1 MTEPPQAVFLSYAS
15 EDGEAALRICEALRA
30 AGIEVWL
37 DRSELRGGDAWD
49 AAIRRQIRA
58 CALFVPLISASSRA
72 RAEGYFRLEWKLAVD
87 RSYLMAAD
95 KAFLLPVVID
105 GTREGDARVPEK
117 FWEVQ
122 WTRLPDGQAS
132 PTFIERV
139 ARLLSP
145 TVPHTPVPHTPV
157 PHTLLEAKAA
167 AAALR
172 EGPAQAARRAAEQDA
187 IKSRAAMR
195 ASPRASWWAL
205 PWASPRVRAGV
216 LVVGAA
222 AFLGV
227 AYVLVDRFG
236 APSPAPAS
244 RATAGPM
251 SEQSIAILPFVD
263 MSEKKDQEYFSDGI
277 SEELIDLV
285 TRGTDLRVPARTS
298 SFYFKGKQVTIAEV
312 AKALA
317 VTHVLEGSIRKSGN
331 TIRVTV
337 QLIRAADGYHLWSS
351 TYDREL
357 KDIFKVQDDI
367 AAAVVEVLKSRL
379 AAPTA
384 GSRPT
389 NPDAYSEFLL
399 GRQFFNRGNSAGFK
413 SAIADFRRAI
423 ALDPR
428 YAPAYAGLA
437 MAEAYWADNG
447 GEPADVERALADADK
462 AIELAPHLADG
473 YVARGWLRF
482 SRKWDWQG
490 AQADLERAIQLDA
503 GDSTTERRYGGLL
516 ASLGRLPEGV
526 SAARKAIDIDPLSNA
541 AWGNLGVYYN
551 GAGQYAD
558 ARKALDRALQ
568 INPDSVYARW
578 NLGLTELLDGHPEQA
593 LAAFPGPDAAA
604 FHQAGLA
611 MAHHSLGHAAQSQE
625 ALDVLVAKL
634 GQGWAY
640 QIAEVYAWR
649 GERDPAF
656 DWLQRA
662 YTQHDGGLIQIKYDR
677 LLTSLRNDARY
688 AALLRQMNLPH

>member
-1 MTEPPQAVFLSYAS
+1 MTESTQAVFLSYAS
-15 EDGEAALRICEALRA
+15 EDADAAFRICEALRT

-49 AAIRRQIRA
+49 VAIRRQIKT
-58 CALFVPLISASSRA
+58 CSLFIPLISASSRA

-87 RSYLMAAD
+87 RSHLMAAD
-95 KAFLLPVVID
+95 KAFLVPVVID

-122 WTRLPDGQAS
+122 WMRLPDGKTTPA
-132 PTFIERV
+132 FIERV

-145 TVPHTPVPHTPV
+145 NVLNAPSIEPAGAATAPRGGMTEVGRRTPEKEALRPRESSRSRLS
-157 PHTLLEAKAA
+157 LLVLG
-167 AAALR
+167 AALALGIGYLALDR
-172 EGPAQAARRAAEQDA
+172 YRGTPPPAAPLAARTIAA
-187 IKSRAAMR
+187 
-195 ASPRASWWAL
+195 
-205 PWASPRVRAGV
+205 
-216 LVVGAA
+216 
-222 AFLGV
+222 
-227 AYVLVDRFG
+227 
-236 APSPAPAS
+236 
-244 RATAGPM
+244 PM

-285 TRGTDLRVPARTS
+285 TRGTNLRVPARTS

-317 VTHVLEGSIRKSGN
+317 VTHVLEGSIRKSGK

-379 AAPTA
+379 AAPA
-384 GSRPT
+384 PGILGRPASAE
-389 NPDAYSEFLL
+389 AYSEYLL
-399 GRQFFNRGNSAGFK
+399 GKQFFNRGNPAGFK
-413 SAIADFRRAI
+413 SAIAVFRHAI
-423 ALDPR
+423 ALEPR
-428 YAPAYAGLA
+428 YAAAYAELA

-447 GEPADVERALADADK
+447 GEPADVERALADADQ
-462 AIELAPHLADG
+462 AIALAPRLNDG

-482 SRKWDWQG
+482 SRRWDWPG
-490 AQADLERAIQLDA
+490 AKVDLEKAIQLDA
-503 GDSTTERRYGGLL
+503 SDSTTERRYGSLL
-516 ASLGRLPEGV
+516 ASLGRVPEAI
-526 SAARKAIDIDPLSNA
+526 SAAKNAIDTDPLSNA

-551 GAGQYAD
+551 GIGQYAA
-558 ARKALDRALQ
+558 ARKALERALE

-578 NLGLTELLDGHPEQA
+578 NLGLTELLEGHSEQA
-593 LAAFPGPDAAA
+593 LTTFPVSSATA
-604 FHQAGLA
+604 FHQAGIA
-611 MAHHSLGHAAQSQE
+611 MAQHSLGHAAESQE
-625 ALDVLVAKL
+625 ALDILVAKL
-634 GQGWAY
+634 SQGWAY

-649 GERDPAF
+649 GQRDQAF
-656 DWLQRA
+656 EWLQRA

-677 LLTSLRNDARY
+677 LLTSLRSDARY
-688 AALLRQMNLPH
+688 AALLRQINLPH

>member
-1 MTEPPQAVFLSYAS
+1 
-15 EDGEAALRICEALRA
+15 
-30 AGIEVWL
+30 
-37 DRSELRGGDAWD
+37 
-49 AAIRRQIRA
+49 
-58 CALFVPLISASSRA
+58 
-72 RAEGYFRLEWKLAVD
+72 
-87 RSYLMAAD
+87 
-95 KAFLLPVVID
+95 
-105 GTREGDARVPEK
+105 
-117 FWEVQ
+117 
-122 WTRLPDGQAS
+122 
-132 PTFIERV
+132 
-139 ARLLSP
+139 
-145 TVPHTPVPHTPV
+145 
-157 PHTLLEAKAA
+157 
-167 AAALR
+167 
-172 EGPAQAARRAAEQDA
+172 
-187 IKSRAAMR
+187 
-195 ASPRASWWAL
+195 
-205 PWASPRVRAGV
+205 
-216 LVVGAA
+216 
-222 AFLGV
+222 
-227 AYVLVDRFG
+227 
-236 APSPAPAS
+236 
-244 RATAGPM
+244 M

-367 AAAVVEVLKSRL
+367 AAAVVEVLKSKL
-379 AAPTA
+379 AAPAA

-389 NPDAYSEFLL
+389 NPDAYSELLL
-399 GRQFFNRGNSAGFK
+399 GRQFFNRGNPAGFK
-413 SAIADFRRAI
+413 SAIADYHRAI
-423 ALDPR
+423 TLDPG
-428 YAPAYAGLA
+428 YAAAYAGLA

-462 AIELAPHLADG
+462 AIALAPHLADG

-490 AQADLERAIQLDA
+490 AQADLEKAIQLDA
-503 GDSTTERRYGGLL
+503 GDSTSERRYGGLL

-558 ARKALDRALQ
+558 ARKALDRALE
-568 INPDSVYARW
+568 INPDSVYASW
-578 NLGLTELLDGHPEQA
+578 NLGLTELLDGRAEQA
-593 LAAFPGPDAAA
+593 LAAFPGSNAAA

-634 GQGWAY
+634 AQGWAY

-649 GERDPAF
+649 GERDQAF

>member
-1 MTEPPQAVFLSYAS
+1 MTESTQAVFLSYAS
-15 EDGEAALRICEALRA
+15 EDADAALRICEALRA

-37 DRSELRGGDAWD
+37 DQSELRGGDAWD
-49 AAIRRQIRA
+49 VAIRRQIRT
-58 CALFVPLISASSRA
+58 CSLFIPLISANSRA

-95 KAFLLPVVID
+95 KAFLVPVVID
-105 GTREGDARVPEK
+105 GTRDGDTRLPEK
-117 FWEVQ
+117 FSEVQ
-122 WTRLPDGQAS
+122 WTRLPDGETS
-132 PTFIERV
+132 PAFIERV

-145 TVPHTPVPHTPV
+145 NVPHAPSI
-157 PHTLLEAKAA
+157 ERAGAA
-167 AAALR
+167 AAPRSGSA
-172 EGPAQAARRAAEQDA
+172 EISRRALEQDE
-187 IKSRAAMR
+187 IRPRESSRWR
-195 ASPRASWWAL
+195 VAL
-205 PWASPRVRAGV
+205 LV
-216 LVVGAA
+216 LGAA
-222 AFLGV
+222 LVLGIG
-227 AYVLVDRFG
+227 YLLLDRY
-236 APSPAPAS
+236 
-244 RATAGPM
+244 RATPPPAAPVVRTTAAPM

-337 QLIRAADGYHLWSS
+337 QLIRATDGYHLWSS

-379 AAPTA
+379 SAPAA
-384 GSRPT
+384 GILGRPA
-389 NPDAYSEFLL
+389 NPEAYTEYLL
-399 GRQFFNRGNSAGFK
+399 GKQFFNRGNPAGFK
-413 SAIADFRRAI
+413 NAIAVFRHAI

-428 YAPAYAGLA
+428 YAAAYAGLA

-447 GEPADVERALADADK
+447 GEPADVERALADADH
-462 AIELAPHLADG
+462 AIALAPNLTDG

-482 SRKWDWQG
+482 SRKWDWPG
-490 AQADLERAIQLDA
+490 AQADLEKAIRLDA

-516 ASLGRLPEGV
+516 ASLGRVPEAI
-526 SAARKAIDIDPLSNA
+526 SAAKNAIDTDPLSNA

-551 GAGQYAD
+551 SIGQYAA
-558 ARKALDRALQ
+558 ARKALDRALE

-578 NLGLTELLDGHPEQA
+578 NLGLTELLEGHAEQA
-593 LAAFPGPDAAA
+593 LSTFPESNATA
-604 FHQAGLA
+604 FHQAGIA
-611 MAHHSLGHAAQSQE
+611 MAQHSLGHAAQSQE
-625 ALDVLVAKL
+625 ALDALVAKL
-634 GQGWAY
+634 SQGWAY

-649 GERDPAF
+649 GQRDQAF

-677 LLTSLRNDARY
+677 LLTSLRSDARY